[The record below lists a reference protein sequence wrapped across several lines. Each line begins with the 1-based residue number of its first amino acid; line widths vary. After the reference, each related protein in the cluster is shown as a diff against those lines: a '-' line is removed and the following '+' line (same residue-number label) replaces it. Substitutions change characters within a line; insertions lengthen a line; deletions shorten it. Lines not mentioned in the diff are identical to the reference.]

1 MTTPTAPATP
11 SGNPNEQPQI
21 APPQTPGAMA
31 LTRANQQ
38 TAVEAAQDIT
48 ILAIA
53 GRPDVE
59 RIETSVMIPAD
70 YQYEIKVKGAK
81 LPNGQWAPDRFKVGI
96 AADGYDYLN
105 RVLGASFF
113 LPEWVHDEHGQSQ
126 RNPIHRADYIYLR
139 LGCVWYTPLGQLVM
153 ATEDVEVNFNHT
165 WMDARINAYGAEV
178 IMNAAG
184 TLPLFDDFGNP
195 AVKLSPE
202 NELKALKT
210 LSQLRTFGP
219 RYAQTVARV
228 RLLKMATG
236 IRSLPIEHPT
246 NFKVKMVGYRDRMTA
261 QQRVEKAGGDLSTLY
276 GRPNDIKPLN
286 AAEMEEV
293 APVVDDDG
301 VIENIDR
308 EAVAAQQRAEEP
320 DQPSFSPE
328 DLADSGI
335 K

>member
-1 MTTPTAPATP
+1 VTQQPNAPTATAPTT
-11 SGNPNEQPQI
+11 
-21 APPQTPGAMA
+21 APPQTPAAMA
-31 LTRANQQ
+31 LVRANQQ
-38 TAVEAAQDIT
+38 TAVEAAQD
-48 ILAIA
+48 LVVLNIA
-53 GRPDVE
+53 GRDDVE
-59 RIETSVMIPAD
+59 RIETSVTIPAD

-81 LPNGQWAPDRFKVGI
+81 LPNGQWAPDRYKVGI

-113 LPEWVHDEHGQSQ
+113 LPEWVHDEHGERQ

-139 LGCVWYTPLGQLVM
+139 LGCVWYTPLGQLIM

-178 IMNAAG
+178 IMNESG
-184 TLPLFDDFGNP
+184 TLPLFDAFQNP
-195 AVKLSPE
+195 AVKLTPE

-236 IRSLPIEHPT
+236 IRSLPIEHPA

-261 QQRVEKAGGDLSTLY
+261 QQRIERAGGDLGTLY
-276 GRPNDIKPLN
+276 GRADDIKPLT
-286 AAEMEEV
+286 AEEMAEV
-293 APVVDDDG
+293 APTLDDDHI
-301 VIENIDR
+301 IEAIDR
-308 EAVAAQQRAEEP
+308 DAVEAQQAEP
-320 DQPSFSPE
+320 RDRPFSVD